1 MRCISFPI
9 SGMYLLVLIVLS
21 VMEIFITIVVIKIYH
36 NKDRSKTMPV
46 RMEKMATAFYLITC
60 HRLDDPSSTSTPS
73 SEIESALESPQATGS
88 QTEIKV
94 PIKRRLSIKTISPDC
109 SFANSSKEFRKGTR
123 SRAWGDTGGLCGG
136 GSDRK
141 YTWEEVSCALDR
153 FCFMLFFL
161 VRLIFAIVFL
171 SVISQGSS

>member
-1 MRCISFPI
+1 MYSIT
-9 SGMYLLVLIVLS
+9 GMYLLVLIVLS
-21 VMEIFITIVVIKIYH
+21 IIEIFITIVVIKVYH
-36 NKDRSKTMPV
+36 NKDRSKTMPL
-46 RMEKMATAFYLITC
+46 RMEKMAAVFYLLTC
-60 HRLDDPSSTSTPS
+60 HRPDDPSATSTPS

-109 SFANSSKEFRKGTR
+109 SFANSSKEEFRKGRR

-153 FCFMLFFL
+153 FFFVLFFI

-171 SVISQGSS
+171 SVMSMGGS